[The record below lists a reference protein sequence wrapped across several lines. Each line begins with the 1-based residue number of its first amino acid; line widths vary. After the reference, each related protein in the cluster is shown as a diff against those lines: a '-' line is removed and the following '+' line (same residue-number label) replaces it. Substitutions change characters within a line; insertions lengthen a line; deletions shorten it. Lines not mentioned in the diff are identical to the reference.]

1 MRTYTYLLS
10 LFACLMLLASKS
22 MAQPYTLRHL
32 GIEDGLSNN
41 YVTDIVQ
48 DSQGC
53 IWIATEAGLN
63 RFNGKDFTVYNTHN
77 SDIAGDALTRLL
89 YDPEENKLWVGT
101 KTGISL
107 LDWRHMGCQP
117 LRENSTLQQDRR
129 KSNHPFER
137 KHPRITPFTLVCLR

>member
-41 YVTDIVQ
+41 YITDIVQ

-63 RFNGKDFTVYNTHN
+63 RFNGKDFN
-77 SDIAGDALTRLL
+77 RLQ
-89 YDPEENKLWVGT
+89 Y
-101 KTGISL
+101 S
-107 LDWRHMGCQP
+107 
-117 LRENSTLQQDRR
+117 
-129 KSNHPFER
+129 
-137 KHPRITPFTLVCLR
+137 

>member
-53 IWIATEAGLN
+53 I
-63 RFNGKDFTVYNTHN
+63 
-77 SDIAGDALTRLL
+77 
-89 YDPEENKLWVGT
+89 
-101 KTGISL
+101 
-107 LDWRHMGCQP
+107 
-117 LRENSTLQQDRR
+117 
-129 KSNHPFER
+129 
-137 KHPRITPFTLVCLR
+137 